1 VIAGI
6 VTCGGLCPGL
16 NNVVRSL
23 VQCLHYNYK
32 VKRVLGFRFGYEG
45 LNPCVGEGPIELTP
59 KGVKDVHK
67 FGGCILG
74 TSRGPQD
81 VNVMVDYLIELGV
94 NMLFT
99 IGGDGTQ
106 KGAHAIATEL
116 QLRNFPI
123 AVVGIPKTIDNDIA
137 YCSKTFGFDTA
148 VSMALDSISS
158 AHEEARAC
166 RGGIGIVK
174 LMGRDSGFIALY
186 SSLASGEANLV
197 LLPEVPFTLAKV
209 CQLVEQRL
217 KENGHIL
224 IVVAE
229 GAGQDLAAHTIEK
242 DASGNVKLMDIGLF
256 LKQEIG
262 QYCKTHHIDHSIKYI
277 DPSYT
282 IRGCPAVS
290 TDAIFTVSLAHQAVH
305 AAMAGKTNC
314 IIGLVHDEYVHIP
327 IKKAIEFRK
336 KVDVNSILYQTL
348 LNNTGMPLCLT

>member
-1 VIAGI
+1 MVS
-6 VTCGGLCPGL
+6 VT
-16 NNVVRSL
+16 R
-23 VQCLHYNYK
+23 
-32 VKRVLGFRFGYEG
+32 
-45 LNPCVGEGPIELTP
+45 TP
-59 KGVKDVHK
+59 
-67 FGGCILG
+67 
-74 TSRGPQD
+74 
-81 VNVMVDYLIELGV
+81 
-94 NMLFT
+94 
-99 IGGDGTQ
+99 
-106 KGAHAIATEL
+106 
-116 QLRNFPI
+116 
-123 AVVGIPKTIDNDIA
+123 
-137 YCSKTFGFDTA
+137 
-148 VSMALDSISS
+148 
-158 AHEEARAC
+158 RAC